1 MLNRGFPSA
10 AVQPGRMEG
19 LQCDARYGDGPTC
32 YRLQCGEGLQAKG
45 FLRLLYNFA
54 DWEVTHTVLNWS
66 SSVLRCSDQDSYPL
80 HIVRFIIWWRCWTD
94 SFARVWVHL
103 STVVQITL
111 NLKVDSSPTEDIHM
125 CTWISKMSRP
135 HSEYPE
141 IAWIGLRRLIEGAL
155 SLYLAVPALVIF
167 AFALQRCHLISVK
180 ETGTKTIIFIRTSS
194 LLRTTFTKL
203 SERVDLFNM
212 VEKA

>member
-1 MLNRGFPSA
+1 
-10 AVQPGRMEG
+10 
-19 LQCDARYGDGPTC
+19 
-32 YRLQCGEGLQAKG
+32 
-45 FLRLLYNFA
+45 
-54 DWEVTHTVLNWS
+54 
-66 SSVLRCSDQDSYPL
+66 
-80 HIVRFIIWWRCWTD
+80 
-94 SFARVWVHL
+94 
-103 STVVQITL
+103 
-111 NLKVDSSPTEDIHM
+111 
-125 CTWISKMSRP
+125 MSRP